1 METSPAVVEGDLP
14 CAICGYNLKGL
25 AADINCPECGQP
37 VARTLSP
44 NLLRSNP
51 EWLRRQATTMFV
63 LAAIG
68 LLRPGSE
75 TAFGPVTAL
84 TIFHIV
90 MLIVAVVGVF
100 RLSAPELPAAAIG
113 VPFDSWRRGIRA
125 AALISAAI
133 YAATLVLPRIN
144 FRLLELLAF
153 VAVASLLALEW
164 LVGVFLHR
172 LAVRSGD
179 HAIIA
184 HAHFV
189 RWALPLQYAL
199 YIALGILSRT
209 ATDNA
214 TIVEYVITTI
224 YWLGSLVSIIY
235 VLLLG
240 RMHEMFRSATT
251 SAEAGSNTSMAP
263 ISS

>member
-37 VARTLSP
+37 IARTLSP
-44 NLLRSNP
+44 NLHRSNP
-51 EWLRRQATTMFV
+51 EWLRRQAATMLI
-63 LAAIG
+63 LAAVG
-68 LLRPGSE
+68 QLRPGSE
-75 TAFGPVTAL
+75 SSYGPVSAHTV
-84 TIFHIV
+84 FHIV
-90 MLIVAVVGVF
+90 MLVAAVVGVF

-125 AALISAAI
+125 AAVISAAI
-133 YAATLVLPRIN
+133 YAVTLVSPRID
-144 FRLLELLAF
+144 FRLLEILSF
-153 VAVASLLALEW
+153 VAVASLLALDW

-179 HAIIA
+179 LGIIA

-199 YIALGILSRT
+199 YIALGILSRV
-209 ATDNA
+209 ATNA
-214 TIVEYVITTI
+214 TIAEHVITTI
-224 YWLGSLVSIIY
+224 YWLGSIVSIIY
-235 VLLLG
+235 VLLVG
-240 RMHEMFRSATT
+240 RMHEMFRSAAK
-251 SAEAGSNTSMAP
+251 SAEASSAAPVVP